1 MNIDSILQQLKSERD
16 RIDTAIRALEGS
28 GTGSEPKRRGRKP
41 NALKQAEASSANT
54 SSAKSS
60 STASGSRKRRVLSAE
75 ARKRMSEAAKRRW
88 AERGRGK

>member
-28 GTGSEPKRRGRKP
+28 GSGTEPKRRGRKP
-41 NALKQAEASSANT
+41 NALKQAEASSGNT
-54 SSAKSS
+54 TAAKS
-60 STASGSRKRRVLSAE
+60 GSAGTGRRKRVLSAE

>member
-28 GTGSEPKRRGRKP
+28 GTGTEPKRRGRKP
-41 NALKQAEASSANT
+41 NALKQAEASSGAT
-54 SSAKSS
+54 
-60 STASGSRKRRVLSAE
+60 TPTGRRKRVLSAE

-88 AERGRGK
+88 AERGKGGK